1 MASLSLVL
9 SPAARED
16 LRAIH
21 QYGAR
26 QWGKPRS
33 NEYMNSL
40 KDKLWLILEQPE
52 IGAVRSELSPDVRSV
67 SVASHVI
74 FYRVQREQLQ
84 IIRILHGRQDLTRHL

>member
-1 MASLSLVL
+1 MTLLSLVL

-33 NEYMNSL
+33 DEYMSSL
-40 KDKLWLILEQPE
+40 KDKLWLLLQQPE
-52 IGAVRSELSPDVRSV
+52 TGKAWPELSPDVRSV
-67 SVASHVI
+67 SAVSHVI

-84 IIRILHGRQDLTRHL
+84 VIRVLHGRQDVTRHF

>member
-1 MASLSLVL
+1 MGSLSLVL

-21 QYGAR
+21 QYGSR

-33 NEYMNSL
+33 DEYMSSL
-40 KDKLWLILEQPE
+40 KDKLWQLLQQPE
-52 IGAVRSELSPDVRSV
+52 TGKARPELSPGVRSI

-74 FYRVQREQLQ
+74 FYRVQREELQ
-84 IIRILHGRQDLTRHL
+84 VVRVLHGRQDVNRHV

>member
-52 IGAVRSELSPDVRSV
+52 IGAVRSELPPDVRSV

-74 FYRVQREQLQ
+74 FYRVQQHQLQ
-84 IIRILHGRQDLTRHL
+84 IIRVLHGRQDVTRHF

>member
-21 QYGAR
+21 QHGAR

-33 NEYMNSL
+33 DQYMSSL
-40 KDKLWLILEQPE
+40 KNKLWLLLEQPE
-52 IGAVRSELSPDVRSV
+52 TGKARPELSPDIRSV
-67 SVASHVI
+67 FVTSHVV
-74 FYRVQREQLQ
+74 FYRIQREQLQ
-84 IIRILHGRQDLTRHL
+84 IIRVLHGRQDVTRHF